1 MLDNGKK
8 MMASLALFRKLYKNE
23 SNDIL
28 VLLGDFIKLIIKKN
42 NLYLFSASE
51 IKNRLLKEYDFSIPE
66 SVVETALKKICSKK
80 NGEYSIKEDVVLP
93 NDKDTSIIKKSN
105 DELIDKLTQY
115 IEKKTNIKLSS
126 PEREVLI
133 QSFCEFI
140 IEDTTQ
146 VKHAEYIS
154 AFIIENQNNTDISEQ
169 LRTIKEGV
177 ILYTGIKYNDNIA
190 EIGSWNYDF
199 TIYLEQEMLFHFI
212 GYNGDLYKRL
222 FDDFLDLVKEVNRK
236 ARKEIIKLRYFPE
249 VENNINKFF
258 TIAQR
263 IADGKET
270 LDPSNTAMGMIVTG
284 CNDGTDVI
292 TKKSQFFDSLRKSSI
307 NKSEEIHIS
316 DKYNM
321 SYNLYTIEKEE
332 ELEQKINDSVE
343 NIQQSFTF
351 VNYINVCR
359 KSKMSSLERSKCILL
374 TGNNTTLKIDA
385 SLTEDG
391 YVPYATTLDFITNRI
406 WRKLNKGFGD
416 NKYPKSFDVVTKAQ
430 IVLSSH
436 VIGSISKEFEDLKQ
450 KLSSGAITKDVA
462 ARDLVDLRSQVLR
475 PEEIDVENTNK
486 ALLTI
491 SDIERTKRE
500 LDNQRN
506 EYEITHKKL
515 EITEKE
521 KRRTEQEKDAIKDSL
536 RDTEEKLLFELHKQ
550 LDKEEKKKEKADK
563 TYKIVD
569 SLIHKIYYVAP
580 TIFVIIIAILI
591 YHYKWDI
598 MEKYTYILSLS
609 PYVFQGLLNLIFGKN
624 IKSKY
629 LLSRLSNYTKCQLYK
644 RYNVDE
650 SEISRLTDLINTKYK
665 K

>member
-8 MMASLALFRKLYKNE
+8 MIASLALFRRLYKNE

-42 NLYLFSASE
+42 NLYSFSASE

-66 SVVETALKKICSKK
+66 SVVETTLRKICNKK
-80 NGEYSIKEDVVLP
+80 NGEYSIKKDVVLP
-93 NDKDTSIIKKSN
+93 NDKETSIIKKSN

-115 IEKKTNIKLSS
+115 IEEKTNVEFSS
-126 PEREVLI
+126 SEREILI

-146 VKHAEYIS
+146 VKYAEYIS

-222 FDDFLDLVKEVNRK
+222 FDDFLDLVNEVNRK
-236 ARKEIIKLRYFPE
+236 AKKDIIKLKYFPE

-270 LDPSNTAMGMIVTG
+270 LDPSNTAMGIIVNG
-284 CNDGTDVI
+284 CCDGTDVI
-292 TKKSQFFDSLRKSSI
+292 TKKSQFFDCLKKSSI

-316 DKYNM
+316 DKYNIP
-321 SYNLYTIEKEE
+321 YNLYTTEKED
-332 ELEQKINDSVE
+332 ELKQKINDNLE

-385 SLTEDG
+385 SITEDG

-450 KLSSGAITKDVA
+450 KLSNGTITKDIA

-475 PEEIDVENTNK
+475 PEEIDAENTNQ

-521 KRRTEQEKDAIKDSL
+521 KKRTEQEKDAIKNSL
-536 RDTEEKLLFELHKQ
+536 RNTEEKLLFELRKQ

-569 SLIHKIYYVAP
+569 SLIHKIYGIAP
-580 TIFVIIIAILI
+580 TIFVIIIVFLI

-629 LLSRLSNYTKCQLYK
+629 LLSRISNYTKCQLYK

>member
-42 NLYLFSASE
+42 NLYSFSASK
-51 IKNRLLKEYDFSIPE
+51 IKNCLLKEYDFSIPE

-80 NGEYSIKEDVVLP
+80 NCEYSIKEDVVLP
-93 NDKDTSIIKKSN
+93 NDKDTYIIKKSN

-115 IEKKTNIKLSS
+115 IEEKINIKLSS
-126 PEREVLI
+126 SEREVLI

-146 VKHAEYIS
+146 VKYSEYIS

-222 FDDFLDLVKEVNRK
+222 FNDFLDLVKEVNRK

-332 ELEQKINDSVE
+332 ELKQKINDSVE

-385 SLTEDG
+385 FLTENG

-475 PEEIDVENTNK
+475 PEEIDVENANK

-591 YHYKWDI
+591 HHYKWDI

>member
-115 IEKKTNIKLSS
+115 IEEKTNIKLSS

-385 SLTEDG
+385 SLTENG